1 MQVGDSLMTHAMVFT
16 GVDLAEP
23 RPAAFPTPSTRPAPA
38 SVAAKPPSESGEQ
51 PEPQSLPKAQEEGQ
65 EDEGGVPC
73 PPPAPDVVPADFAVT
88 VSRWR
93 VENSH

>member
-1 MQVGDSLMTHAMVFT
+1 MTHAMVFT

-65 EDEGGVPC
+65 GARG
-73 PPPAPDVVPADFAVT
+73 
-88 VSRWR
+88 
-93 VENSH
+93 